1 MKGFEKGILSFFK
14 LEPEKTP
21 KIIDRLTIINNV
33 ITRDGKVDRTKA
45 STLKQGDPATF
56 YVSHFSKKKVQYTK
70 AHDDLDYLSNGLTRD
85 NWNFWI
91 IE

>member
-1 MKGFEKGILSFFK
+1 MIIKITIISNLNSIYPKGFENGIELFLK
-14 LEPEKTP
+14 EIEPEKTP

-56 YVSHFSKKKVQYTK
+56 YVSHFSKKSPVHK
-70 AHDDLDYLSNGLTRD
+70 GTR
-85 NWNFWI
+85 
-91 IE
+91 